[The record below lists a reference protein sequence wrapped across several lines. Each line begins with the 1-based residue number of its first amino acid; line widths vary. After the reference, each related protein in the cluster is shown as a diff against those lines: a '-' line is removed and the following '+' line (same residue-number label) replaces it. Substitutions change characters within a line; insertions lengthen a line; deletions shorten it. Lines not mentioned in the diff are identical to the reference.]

1 MPKIGPEVFENVVLR
16 RNGMLGQ
23 DAREVMATAMNAVD
37 PYTCVQSHLARDG
50 EELEIN
56 GEAIHL
62 ADIGKIHLVGI
73 GKASV
78 PMAMAVLDC
87 LGDLIE
93 KALVV
98 TKDAKFLAQAGY
110 RDQLEVYLGGHPV
123 PTEQSVTATQEVLGK
138 LPPLNA
144 DDLVIMVVS
153 GGGSALFTDPLE
165 GISLADL
172 QVLTTLLLKSGA
184 DIQEIN
190 TIRKHLDAV
199 KGGRLAARWS
209 PAQVQTLILSD
220 VIGDDLDMIASGP
233 TVADPTS
240 FADAWG
246 IIEKYDLVQSVP
258 QSIQEVLQKGI
269 AGEIA
274 ETIKPAQFHKLQV
287 QNHLVGTNELAAAAA
302 KKCAEGLGYQTEI
315 LTTTLTG
322 TTDVVAED
330 LAGMIRERITECDSQ
345 KQPCCL
351 ILGGETTVNV
361 TGTGKGGRN
370 QDLVMRMV
378 PFLATREGV
387 LFISLATDG
396 DDGPTD
402 AAGGAADALVME
414 DGLNKK
420 GLDIEACITNND
432 AYGYLQKTG
441 CLIMTGATGTNVND
455 LIFII
460 IDRSIKN

>member
-1 MPKIGPEVFENVVLR
+1 VPQIGPESFENIVLR
-16 RNGMLGQ
+16 RNGKLGH
-23 DAREVMATAMNAVD
+23 AAAEVMAAALNAVD
-37 PYTCVQSHLARDG
+37 PYSCVQSHLVRDG

-56 GEAIHL
+56 GESVGL
-62 ADIGKIHLVGI
+62 ADIGRIYLVGI

-78 PMAMAVLDC
+78 PMAKAVLDC

-98 TKDAKFLAQAGY
+98 TKDAKFQAEAGF
-110 RDQLEVYLGGHPV
+110 RDKLEVYLGGHPV
-123 PTEQSVTATQEVLGK
+123 PTARSVNATQEILARI
-138 LPPLNA
+138 PPLNT

-153 GGGSALFTDPLE
+153 GGGSALFTDPVE
-165 GISLADL
+165 GISLSDL
-172 QVLTTLLLKSGA
+172 QSLTTLLLKSGA

-246 IIEKYDLVQSVP
+246 VIEKYGLVQSLP
-258 QSIQEVLQKGI
+258 QSIREILQKRM
-269 AGEIA
+269 AGEIT
-274 ETIKPAQFHKLQV
+274 ETVKPAQFQKLRV
-287 QNHLVGTNELAAAAA
+287 KNHLVGTNHLAAAAA
-302 KKCAEGLGYQTEI
+302 KERAEELGYQTEI

-322 TTDVVAED
+322 TTDVVAEA
-330 LAGMIRERITECDSQ
+330 LAGTIRERIAAREAE

-378 PFLATREGV
+378 PFLSTVEGL

-402 AAGGAADALVME
+402 AAGAAADAFVLG
-414 DGLNKK
+414 DGRDEK
-420 GLDIEACITNND
+420 GLEIESYIANND
-432 AYGYLQKTG
+432 AYDYLQKTG

-455 LIFII
+455 LIFIF
-460 IDRSIKN
+460 IDRQKQS

>member
-1 MPKIGPEVFENVVLR
+1 VPQIKPESFENIVLR
-16 RNGMLGQ
+16 RNEKLGR
-23 DAREVMATAMNAVD
+23 DAAEVMAAALNAVD

-62 ADIGKIHLVGI
+62 VNIGRIYLVGI

-87 LGDLIE
+87 LGNLIE

-110 RDQLEVYLGGHPV
+110 RDKLEVYLGGHPV
-123 PTEQSVTATQEVLGK
+123 PTEQSVSATQEILGK
-138 LPPLNA
+138 IPPLNA
-144 DDLVIMVVS
+144 DDLVIVVVS
-153 GGGSALFTDPLE
+153 GGGSALFTDPVE
-165 GISLADL
+165 GTSLSDL
-172 QVLTTLLLKSGA
+172 QALTTLLLKSGA

-240 FADAWG
+240 FADAWE
-246 IIEKYDLVQSVP
+246 IITKYNLAQSLT
-258 QSIQEVLQKGI
+258 QSIREVLQKGM

-274 ETIKPAQFHKLQV
+274 ETVKPAQFQKLQV
-287 QNHLVGTNELAAAAA
+287 QNHLVGTNQLAATAAR
-302 KKCAEGLGYQTEI
+302 KRAEELGYQTEI

-322 TTDVVAED
+322 QTDVVTEN
-330 LAGMIRERITECDSQ
+330 LARTIGERITACDSE

-378 PFLATREGV
+378 PFLSTVEGV

-402 AAGGAADALVME
+402 AAGGAADALVLG
-414 DGLNKK
+414 DGRDEK
-420 GLDIEACITNND
+420 GLDIEAYIANND
-432 AYGYLQKTG
+432 AYSYLQKTG

-455 LIFII
+455 LIFIFI
-460 IDRSIKN
+460 E